1 MTDEFKK
8 IDLNLEE
15 AEESTDP
22 LKEIDDLLDE
32 EIDEF
37 EEEVLG
43 EE

>member
-8 IDLNLEE
+8 LDLNLEE
-15 AEESTDP
+15 VEEGDP

-37 EEEVLG
+37 EEEILG